1 MVRIC
6 ENHGRYEHI
15 QDEAL
20 SIYLTKPFTMSL
32 ASPVADKFGRRWG
45 AAIGITIIII
55 GSVIQSL
62 PMVNEAMFLAGRFMV
77 GCG

>member
-1 MVRIC
+1 
-6 ENHGRYEHI
+6 
-15 QDEAL
+15 
-20 SIYLTKPFTMSL
+20 MSL